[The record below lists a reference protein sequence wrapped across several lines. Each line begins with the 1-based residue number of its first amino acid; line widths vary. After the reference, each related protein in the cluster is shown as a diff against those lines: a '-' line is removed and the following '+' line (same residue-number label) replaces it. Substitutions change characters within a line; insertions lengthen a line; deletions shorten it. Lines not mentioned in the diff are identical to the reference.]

1 MTVRPADARPLGNGG
16 ADASRRAAEA
26 AAGLVRLSTRPTRA
40 AFLARSMN
48 ALARLTRDG
57 DDGLLGDA
65 AGAPSDFAVLLRA
78 LEQPTALAALRHDDP
93 LAPARLRG
101 LRAGHELLEA
111 DGGPLT
117 ATQAAAL
124 LGLSR
129 QAVDKRRRAGRL
141 IGLRVGRRGYAYP
154 AWQFARGATLP
165 GLEDVLA
172 DLRGH
177 DPWMQ
182 VAFML
187 NGNTWLGGAA
197 PMAELRRGRE
207 TEVRAAA
214 RRYGEQ
220 GGA

>member
-1 MTVRPADARPLGNGG
+1 MTVRPRVPSSP
-16 ADASRRAAEA
+16 ASTVSGVSWNASEA
-26 AAGLVRLSTRPTRA
+26 AAGLVRLSERPAHA

-48 ALARLTRDG
+48 ALARLARDA
-57 DDGLLGDA
+57 DDRLLGDA

-78 LEQPTALAALRHDDP
+78 LEQPAALAALRHDDP
-93 LAPARLRG
+93 LAAARLRG
-101 LRAGHELLEA
+101 LRASEKLLDAE
-111 DGGPLT
+111 GGPLT
-117 ATQAAAL
+117 AAQAADL

-165 GLEDVLA
+165 GLEAVLA
-172 DLRGH
+172 DLQGH

-187 NGNTWLGGAA
+187 NGNTWLGGIA
-197 PMAELRRGRE
+197 PVSELRRGRE
-207 TEVRAAA
+207 HEVREAA
-214 RRYGEQ
+214 RHYGEQ